1 MIYPK
6 GIKTSNNYS
15 ATNKFFDCI
24 FVDYRNCFFTVYN
37 IYILIVNNTWYTNT
51 KFFLEINSKYFM
63 YNFEVHGKFFLCL
76 FSINLLIVFEKLQ
89 CAISRP

>member
-1 MIYPK
+1 MIHPK

-15 ATNKFFDCI
+15 ATNTFLIVSLFTI
-24 FVDYRNCFFTVYN
+24 VIVFFTVYN

-63 YNFEVHGKFFLCL
+63 YNFEVHGNSFYA
-76 FSINLLIVFEKLQ
+76 FSPSIY
-89 CAISRP
+89 